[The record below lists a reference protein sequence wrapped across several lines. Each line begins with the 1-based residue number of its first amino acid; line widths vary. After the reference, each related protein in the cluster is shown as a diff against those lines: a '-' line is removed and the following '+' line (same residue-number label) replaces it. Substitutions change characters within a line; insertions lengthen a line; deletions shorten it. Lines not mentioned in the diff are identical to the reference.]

1 MATFQEQINDLTSF
15 GTTDPTAISDWLTAG
30 AKEIISV
37 MPAELLLKCATETSA
52 NASEVA
58 DFDTRGII
66 LGVIRSD
73 GTVDQPCREI
83 PGIAKGRA
91 FDSTDLMFYGTESDP
106 VFWKWNNKLEAAPKG
121 SVAIHHVS
129 YPTVVYTDS
138 SISNFADEVEHLV
151 VLYAAIKAA
160 EYLLAS
166 EEDDTLYI
174 PIINVLKADYVAG
187 LQSMGAQ
194 IKGQQQKK
202 GTDSNRQMQALVNQ
216 MLEYQKQ

>member
-1 MATFQEQINDLTSF
+1 MANFKEQVNDLTSF
-15 GTTDPTAISDWLTAG
+15 GDTDDNAINDCLTAG
-30 AKEIISV
+30 AKEIINM
-37 MPAELLLKCATETSA
+37 MPGELLLKCATETAA
-52 NASEVA
+52 NASELD

-66 LGVIRSD
+66 LGITRSD
-73 GTVDQPCREI
+73 GAVDQPCREI
-83 PGIAKGRA
+83 PGIARGRA

-106 VFWKWNNKLEAAPKG
+106 VFWKWDNKLKIAPEG

-129 YPTVVYTDS
+129 YPSVAHGDS
-138 SISNFADEVEHLV
+138 SISNFADEAEHLV

-166 EEDDTLYI
+166 EEDDDLYI

-194 IKGQQQKK
+194 IKGQQKEK
-202 GTDSNRQMQALVNQ
+202 ATDSNRQMQALVYQ